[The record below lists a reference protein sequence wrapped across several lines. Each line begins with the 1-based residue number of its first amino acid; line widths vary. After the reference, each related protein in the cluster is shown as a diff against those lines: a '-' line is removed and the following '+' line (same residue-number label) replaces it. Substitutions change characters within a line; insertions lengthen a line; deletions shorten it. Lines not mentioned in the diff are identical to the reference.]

1 MFTYN
6 DSKVAD
12 LVEAAYGR
20 RLDADS
26 LFWIRWNNHTP
37 EGKQSEWNWL
47 LNEARGAVRLRIN
60 AERRALSQLN
70 RRFK

>member
-20 RLDADS
+20 YPSADS
-26 LFWIRWNNHTP
+26 LFWVRWNNHTP
-37 EGKQSEWNWL
+37 EGKQNEWDWL
-47 LNEARGAVRLRIN
+47 LKEARAAIRLRIN
-60 AERRALSQLN
+60 AERRALSKLN
-70 RRFK
+70 RQFK